1 MKNKEQHEKDIV
13 KVIKGNKIMRIQHIF
28 PFYPD
33 LKSAQFYNLEL
44 EKSESIKEAI
54 ALNKSTTVNFLLN
67 KWIDS
72 DNPTLQISAFKVICD
87 DEERKK
93 LSLQYVESENNHQIK
108 KFEVEII
115 GSNNQDKN

>member
-1 MKNKEQHEKDIV
+1 MFLKE
-13 KVIKGNKIMRIQHIF
+13 KIMRIQHIF

-72 DNPTLQISAFKVICD
+72 DNPTLQISAFKVVCD

-93 LSLQYVESENNHQIK
+93 LSMARLVEMGKPGRNRFIQRVYDEMKYDKKGIK
-108 KFEVEII
+108 G
-115 GSNNQDKN
+115 GSIEQNVQ